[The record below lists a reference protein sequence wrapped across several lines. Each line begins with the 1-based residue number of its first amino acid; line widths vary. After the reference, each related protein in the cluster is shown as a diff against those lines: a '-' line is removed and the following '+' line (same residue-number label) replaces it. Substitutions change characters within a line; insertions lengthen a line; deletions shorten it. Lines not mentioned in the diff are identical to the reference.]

1 MRGNAVD
8 RRLKEFIATFP
19 AQALPWSGSTGL
31 ISAGHGLTKIIS
43 SSPEEAPRETEWP
56 QNLSE
61 ARTKLRQ
68 NILKR
73 L

>member
-1 MRGNAVD
+1 MLLTGET
-8 RRLKEFIATFP
+8 KESVATFP

-31 ISAGHGLTKIIS
+31 ISAGPGLTKRFS
-43 SSPEEAPRETEWP
+43 SSSGEAPRETEWL

-61 ARTKLRQ
+61 AKAKLRQ